1 MNAPLSSVTASI
13 LFLMIVGMNFK
24 LNDNIFKNTIKKK
37 GKMLIRYQLFK
48 FYDFNNCNSYS
59 SLIPKEKYQILEMVH
74 LFLIKM
80 LKTMPVCLVI
90 LFYYSSNADF
100 YAVGR

>member
-1 MNAPLSSVTASI
+1 MNEPLSSVTTSI

-48 FYDFNNCNSYS
+48 FYDFM
-59 SLIPKEKYQILEMVH
+59 SLGMTCLKILYKV
-74 LFLIKM
+74 
-80 LKTMPVCLVI
+80 
-90 LFYYSSNADF
+90 
-100 YAVGR
+100 

>member
-1 MNAPLSSVTASI
+1 MNKKRVEI
-13 LFLMIVGMNFK
+13 K
-24 LNDNIFKNTIKKK
+24 LKCPKVVSA
-37 GKMLIRYQLFK
+37 LPFK
-48 FYDFNNCNSYS
+48 FYDFNNCNHLQAITNSYL
-59 SLIPKEKYQILEMVH
+59 SLMPKEKYQILEMVH

>member
-1 MNAPLSSVTASI
+1 MTKTVQSFSNEVNKKTVEI
-13 LFLMIVGMNFK
+13 K
-24 LNDNIFKNTIKKK
+24 LKCPKVVSA
-37 GKMLIRYQLFK
+37 LPFK
-48 FYDFNNCNSYS
+48 FYDSNNCNRLLAVTNS
-59 SLIPKEKYQILEMVH
+59 SLMPKEKYQILEMVH

>member
-1 MNAPLSSVTASI
+1 MTKTVQSFSNEVNKKT
-13 LFLMIVGMNFK
+13 VE
-24 LNDNIFKNTIKKK
+24 IKVVSA
-37 GKMLIRYQLFK
+37 LPFK
-48 FYDFNNCNSYS
+48 FYDSNNCNRLLAVTNS
-59 SLIPKEKYQILEMVH
+59 SLMPKEKYQILKMVH

>member
-1 MNAPLSSVTASI
+1 MACISLCDYDYDNDKKQDTKSVLQT
-13 LFLMIVGMNFK
+13 LPFK
-24 LNDNIFKNTIKKK
+24 C
-37 GKMLIRYQLFK
+37 
-48 FYDFNNCNSYS
+48 YDFNNYKHLRAITNSYL
-59 SLIPKEKYQILEMVH
+59 SLMPKEKYKILEMVH